1 MVKSTPLNLATDE
14 SNQSYMARSKRMTKN
29 DYIKQLLEFVEFKAN
44 KLTVK
49 ELKSLIAKHALS

>member
-1 MVKSTPLNLATDE
+1 
-14 SNQSYMARSKRMTKN
+14 MARSKRMTKN

-49 ELKSLIAKHALS
+49 ELKSLISKHALS